1 MRILMLGNSLTTA
14 HGLPDRLASALDA
27 EVVVHARGG
36 ARLAEHLNPKT
47 RNGARTLAA
56 LAPVDPGGEPAH
68 PFWDYVVLQE
78 MSHAPA
84 TTPEAYARS
93 AAALCALAR
102 GAGATPVIY
111 ATWAYREGSAK
122 LARLG
127 LSYAQMHDLM
137 HDSFVRVAA
146 QNEAILADACDAFY
160 GAADIL
166 PRSTHRTASTP
177 PKWER
182 GSRRPC
188 WHVPWTPRPP
198 GRTLADLRLCARL
211 GYFTL

>member
-56 LAPVDPGGEPAH
+56 LAPVGPSGEPAH
-68 PFWDYVVLQE
+68 PLWDYVVLQE

-93 AAALCALAR
+93 VAALCALAR
-102 GAGATPVIY
+102 GAGTTPVIY
-111 ATWAYREGSAK
+111 ATWAYRGLRCLLWGGGSCRA
-122 LARLG
+122 LRTGRRPPLPNGNGGRGVRAGTCHGLRDPLVARSLTCG
-127 LSYAQMHDLM
+127 CVPDWATSRYRTRPFPGTRRSRPAGPRF
-137 HDSFVRVAA
+137 SAA
-146 QNEAILADACDAFY
+146 GCT
-160 GAADIL
+160 L
-166 PRSTHRTASTP
+166 PRGRCGRA
-177 PKWER
+177 
-182 GSRRPC
+182 RRS
-188 WHVPWTPRPP
+188 
-198 GRTLADLRLCARL
+198 
-211 GYFTL
+211 

>member
-56 LAPVDPGGEPAH
+56 LAPVGPDGEPAH

-111 ATWAYREGSAK
+111 ATWAYREGSSK

-146 QNEAILADACDAFY
+146 QNEAMLADACDAFY
-160 GAADIL
+160 GAADPAAL
-166 PRSTHRTASTP
+166 YAPDGVHPSQAGTAVAASVLARAMDSATP
-177 PKWER
+177 W
-182 GSRRPC
+182 S
-188 WHVPWTPRPP
+188 H
-198 GRTLADLRLCARL
+198 AR
-211 GYFTL
+211 

>member
-1 MRILMLGNSLTTA
+1 MEKREFDVIVAGGGTA
-14 HGLPDRLASALDA
+14 GVIAGLAAA
-27 EVVVHARGG
+27 
-36 ARLAEHLNPKT
+36 

-56 LAPVDPGGEPAH
+56 LAPVGPDGEPAH

-111 ATWAYREGSAK
+111 ATWAYREGSSK

-160 GAADIL
+160 GAADPAAL
-166 PRSTHRTASTP
+166 YAPDGVHPSQAGTAVAASVLARAMDSATP
-177 PKWER
+177 W
-182 GSRRPC
+182 S
-188 WHVPWTPRPP
+188 H
-198 GRTLADLRLCARL
+198 AR
-211 GYFTL
+211 

>member
-56 LAPVDPGGEPAH
+56 LKPPVPRAVPQPPA
-68 PFWDYVVLQE
+68 WDFVVLQE

-93 AAALCALAR
+93 AAALCKLAR
-102 GAGATPVIY
+102 AAGATPVIY
-111 ATWAYREGSAK
+111 ATWAYRDGSAK
-122 LARLG
+122 LQRLG
-127 LSYAQMHDLM
+127 LTYAQMHDLM
-137 HDSFVRVAA
+137 HASFAQAAA
-146 QNEAILADACDAFY
+146 QNHAVLADTCDAFY
-160 GAADIL
+160 YAPDPAALYAPDGVHPSELGIRVAASVLAKAMGAA
-166 PRSTHRTASTP
+166 TP
-177 PKWER
+177 K
-182 GSRRPC
+182 S
-188 WHVPWTPRPP
+188 H
-198 GRTLADLRLCARL
+198 AM
-211 GYFTL
+211 

>member
-56 LAPVDPGGEPAH
+56 LGREP
-68 PFWDYVVLQE
+68 WDFVVLQE

-111 ATWAYREGSAK
+111 ATWAYREGSAR

-160 GAADIL
+160 GAADPAAL
-166 PRSTHRTASTP
+166 YAPDGVHPSELGTRVAASVLANAMDAATP
-177 PKWER
+177 KSP
-182 GSRRPC
+182 
-188 WHVPWTPRPP
+188 
-198 GRTLADLRLCARL
+198 AM
-211 GYFTL
+211 

>member
-14 HGLPDRLASALDA
+14 HGLPDTLARELGA
-27 EVVVHARGG
+27 EVLVHARGG

-47 RNGARTLAA
+47 KNGARTLAA
-56 LAPVDPGGEPAH
+56 LAPVGPGGEPAH
-68 PFWDYVVLQE
+68 PLWDYVVLQE

-111 ATWAYREGSAK
+111 ATWAYREGSAR

-137 HDSFVRVAA
+137 HGSFVRVAA
-146 QNEAILADACDAFY
+146 QNEAMLADACAAFY
-160 GAADIL
+160 GAAD
-166 PRSTHRTASTP
+166 PGAPYAPDAVDPSQMGTGVAASVLARAMDSATP
-177 PKWER
+177 W
-182 GSRRPC
+182 S
-188 WHVPWTPRPP
+188 H
-198 GRTLADLRLCARL
+198 AR
-211 GYFTL
+211 